1 MTKSRKNPKLKLQNF
16 RNLPSEVIIDIVSR
30 LPARSTALCK
40 CVCKSWR
47 DLIQN
52 RELIKKLPPEIVIE
66 ILSRLSIRTIGT
78 CKRVRKSWRD
88 LLQTRQFADSH
99 LSKSVQGLVVC
110 CDWLSFDFL
119 AFEDEPDLEDPDV
132 YYKRLATFDSCE
144 LVISI
149 FEIKG
154 SVNGLLLL
162 NPLSSIADDYYIC
175 NPITR
180 EYLQF
185 PFDTHMQRLIDVQP
199 YEIINYGFGVSKVTG
214 QYKVVRITN
223 IRKSICHVYTLGAG
237 KTLGKG
243 KWRRIDPGLPLGKNK
258 HSTGAFLNGCL
269 HWFVEDSKNSNL
281 ISCFDLETE
290 TFSTFSHPPVSM
302 FKSYEVLVA
311 LGDCLCICDNRG
323 EHEIAFWMMK
333 EYGNDESWTKEFVI
347 GKTPELVSDYGQSNG
362 IVCPIKIFK
371 DGHVLMT
378 WEEHLGVNMLSN
390 MFYYSNKT
398 KTTTLF
404 DAYNVFGIL
413 GAGSHM
419 EALFFTPSF
428 LSLKSFRNELVTEFS
443 YFRSR

>member
-1 MTKSRKNPKLKLQNF
+1 MTKSRRNPKLKLQNF
-16 RNLPSEVIIDIVSR
+16 RNLPSEVIIDIISR
-30 LPARSTALCK
+30 LPARSTAICK

-47 DLIQN
+47 DLIRN
-52 RELIKKLPPEIVIE
+52 RELLKNLPPEIVIE

-99 LSKSVQGLVVC
+99 LSKSVQGLVV
-110 CDWLSFDFL
+110 SHNYTRFHVL
-119 AFEDEPDLEDPDV
+119 AFEDELDLEDPDIHCNP
-132 YYKRLATFDSCE
+132 LATFDSCK
-144 LVISI
+144 LFINI
-149 FEIKG
+149 FDVKA
-154 SVNGLLLL
+154 SVNGLLFLH
-162 NPLSSIADDYYIC
+162 PMSSTATDYYIC

-180 EYLQF
+180 EFFEF
-185 PFDTHMQRLIDVQP
+185 PFEPRLFYIYF
-199 YEIINYGFGVSKVTG
+199 YETVNYGFGVSKVTG
-214 QYKVVRITN
+214 QYKVVRIVDVM
-223 IRKSICHVYTLGAG
+223 KPICHIYTLGTG
-237 KTLGKG
+237 KSLGKG
-243 KWRRIDPGLPLGKNK
+243 KWRRIDPGPPLGKNK

-378 WEEHLGVNMLSN
+378 WEEHLGVNMLLN

-404 DAYNVFGIL
+404 DAYNVFGIS

-419 EALFFTPSF
+419 DALLFTPSF
-428 LSLKSFRNELVTEFS
+428 LSLKSFPNEFVTEFS
-443 YFRSR
+443 YFRSH